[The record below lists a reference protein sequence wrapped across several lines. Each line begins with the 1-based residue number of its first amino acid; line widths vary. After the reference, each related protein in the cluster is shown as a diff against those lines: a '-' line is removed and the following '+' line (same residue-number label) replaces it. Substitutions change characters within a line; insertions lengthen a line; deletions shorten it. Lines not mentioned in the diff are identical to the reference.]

1 MGCPQGSIGN
11 LSCTSQQ
18 LIASLSEVYW
28 WAGGVICLP
37 RETEDLTE
45 YLLGGENSG
54 PVLGIVSVQASQPGG
69 NGMENC
75 APLESL
81 SNGLWAPLD
90 LSLPPSVHCAVSGV
104 WSMD

>member
-1 MGCPQGSIGN
+1 M
-11 LSCTSQQ
+11 
-18 LIASLSEVYW
+18 YW

-69 NGMENC
+69 NGMENVYTLRKLKHW
-75 APLESL
+75 PLGPSGFEFTPLCPLCCLRSAVYGLDGSL
-81 SNGLWAPLD
+81 QHLRFGW
-90 LSLPPSVHCAVSGV
+90 GF
-104 WSMD
+104 